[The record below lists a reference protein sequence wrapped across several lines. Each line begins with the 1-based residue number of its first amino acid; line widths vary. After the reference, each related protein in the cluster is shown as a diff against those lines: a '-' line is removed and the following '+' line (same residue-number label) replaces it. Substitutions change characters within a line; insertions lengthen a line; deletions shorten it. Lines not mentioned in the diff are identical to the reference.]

1 MKEFLEYIVT
11 HLVDHPEQIVI
22 VEEHHNAT
30 VSLRLSVGEGEVGKV
45 IGRSGRTAQALRV
58 LLSAVA
64 ARQGKRAL
72 LEIVD

>member
-1 MKEFLEYIVT
+1 MKEFLEFIVT

-22 VEEHHNAT
+22 VEDQHDAT

-72 LEIVD
+72 LEIAD